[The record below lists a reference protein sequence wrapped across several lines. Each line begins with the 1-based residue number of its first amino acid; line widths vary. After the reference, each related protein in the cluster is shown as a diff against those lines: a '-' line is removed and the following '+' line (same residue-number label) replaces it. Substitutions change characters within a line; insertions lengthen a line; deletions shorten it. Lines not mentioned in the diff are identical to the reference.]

1 MESTTQ
7 FHDILRALCSNLE
20 IPVII
25 VLLVLAAFTI
35 LLVGSVIAEAI
46 FEHRHL
52 KAKMPVLVD
61 ELRVHKTPVP
71 EIIRLSGLLRRQK
84 IALLELT
91 RHQNLT
97 EPMRDALALR
107 LLTEECTR
115 YERIVKVS
123 DIIVRLGPVFGLLG
137 TLIPLGPG
145 IIALGR
151 GDTVTLSTSLLTAFD
166 TTIVG
171 LLCSAISAVISII
184 RNQWYKNYMSVLE
197 TLIECILEVMKTDGG
212 ATERETGKQ
221 Q

>member
-1 MESTTQ
+1 MDSTTQ
-7 FHDILRALCSNLE
+7 LHDILRALCSNLE
-20 IPVII
+20 VPVII
-25 VLLVLAAFTI
+25 VLLILAAATLF
-35 LLVGSVIAEAI
+35 LVGSVIAEAI

-52 KAKMPVLVD
+52 KAKMPALVD
-61 ELRVHKTPVP
+61 ELRAQRSPLP
-71 EIIRLSGLLRRQK
+71 EIIRMSGLLRRQK

-97 EPMRDALALR
+97 NVMREALAIR
-107 LLTEECTR
+107 LLTEERTR

-151 GDTVTLSTSLLTAFD
+151 GDTLTLSTSLLTAFD

-171 LLCSAISAVISII
+171 LLCSAVAAVISIV

-197 TLIECILEVMKTDGG
+197 TLMECILEVMKTDDG
-212 ATERETGKQ
+212 EIEQ
-221 Q
+221 QKAG